1 MEWHETKV
9 SNEFRA
15 ELEGISAR
23 EAFRGLCWHE
33 AGEFLTTDQ
42 VGLAQGGSQ
51 ASRWWSDQ
59 SSPWQSPRPLPDLR
73 EGTRK
78 DLF

>member
-42 VGLAQGGSQ
+42 VGLAQGG
-51 ASRWWSDQ
+51 Q
-59 SSPWQSPRPLPDLR
+59 SGLKMV
-73 EGTRK
+73 E
-78 DLF
+78 